1 MKLAQ
6 SSNVDKEE
14 DAVTIEMQEPVSF
27 TYACRY
33 LNFFTKATPLSAQV
47 CGGGGEFVGGSSEWF
62 AILLLPKGR
71 KVYAA
76 FHLHTTSAFL
86 PLDGS

>member
-1 MKLAQ
+1 MTTAFRRVPANVKLAQ

-14 DAVTIEMQEPVSF
+14 EAVTIEMQEPVSF

-47 CGGGGEFVGGSSEWF
+47 SIVYGILFVTFFLLFSHCFEF
-62 AILLLPKGR
+62 
-71 KVYAA
+71 
-76 FHLHTTSAFL
+76 
-86 PLDGS
+86 